1 MAASDANDTRIA
13 AALVQGLHELAID
26 LDPLQRERLLAYIAL
41 LQRWNR
47 AFNLTAV
54 RDPLAM
60 VSRHLLDSLSIWRW
74 VDQGPVLD
82 VGTGAGLPGIP
93 LAIAR
98 PGLSFTLVDS
108 NRKKTRF
115 VQQAV
120 GELGLDN
127 VEVLSARVERLD
139 RPGHYARITSRA
151 FAALGDMVNATGP
164 LLAAGGAWLA
174 MKGQVEVAE
183 LDGLPAG
190 LHHQVLSLPATGP
203 AAARHLVRISRPD
216 E

>member
-1 MAASDANDTRIA
+1 MAASDANDTRTA
-13 AALVQGLHELAID
+13 AALDQGLLKLAID
-26 LDPLQRERLLAYIAL
+26 LDPLQRERLLAFIAL
-41 LQRWNR
+41 LQQWNR

-60 VSRHLLDSLSIWRW
+60 VSRHLLDSLSIWPW

-82 VGTGAGLPGIP
+82 VGTGPGLPGIP
-93 LAIAR
+93 LAVAR
-98 PGLSFTLVDS
+98 PGLPFSLIDS

-120 GELGLDN
+120 AELGLDN
-127 VEVLSARVERLD
+127 VEVLNARVESLD

-151 FAALGDMVNATGP
+151 FAALGDMVIASRP

-174 MKGQVEVAE
+174 MKGQVDNAE
-183 LDGLPAG
+183 LDTLPAG
-190 LHHQVLSLPATGP
+190 LRYEVLSLPVVGP
-203 AAARHLVRISRPD
+203 AATRHLVRVSRAAR
-216 E
+216 

>member
-60 VSRHLLDSLSIWRW
+60 VPRHLLDSLSIWRW

-98 PGLSFTLVDS
+98 PGLSFTLLDS

-127 VEVLSARVERLD
+127 VEVLAARVERLD

-151 FAALGDMVNATGP
+151 FAALGDMVIASRP

-190 LHHQVLSLPATGP
+190 LHHQVLALPAIGP
-203 AAARHLVRISRPD
+203 AAERHLVRISRPD